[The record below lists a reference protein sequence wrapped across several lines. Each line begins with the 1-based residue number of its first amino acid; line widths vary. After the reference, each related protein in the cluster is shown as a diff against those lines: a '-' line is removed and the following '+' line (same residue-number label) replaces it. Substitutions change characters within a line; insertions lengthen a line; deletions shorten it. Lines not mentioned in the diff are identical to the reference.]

1 MPTLSPPGKTTIT
14 KLLLIGDSGTGKT
27 GALASLAKAGYNLRI
42 LDMDNKVATGILP
55 VILKTDPAAMARV
68 SYEACR
74 DKYKSSPVGPIIDG
88 QPAAYARA
96 LGLLDKWS
104 DGTQPADW
112 GPDSILVLDS
122 LTFFSDA
129 AFAWA
134 KGMNP
139 SAKDPRQW
147 FYTAQSAVEDSL
159 SLLTA
164 ERFKTNVIVISHVS
178 WVDRP
183 DGTMK
188 GYPSSVGKALGPTI
202 PSYFDN
208 MAQCETT
215 AGKRTIKFLPTALID
230 LKTPVAPS
238 VSLPLPIE
246 TGLAEFFKIL
256 RS

>member
-1 MPTLSPPGKTTIT
+1 MPMLTQPGKTTII
-14 KLLLIGDSGTGKT
+14 KMLLIGDSGTGKT
-27 GALASLAKAGYNLRI
+27 GALASLAKAGYRLHI
-42 LDMDNKVATGILP
+42 LDMDNKVQSGILP
-55 VILKTDPAAMARV
+55 VVLKDDASLTRV
-68 SYEACR
+68 DYEACR
-74 DKYKSSPVGPIIDG
+74 DKYKASSVGPVLDG
-88 QPAAYARA
+88 MPQAYAKA
-96 LGLLDKWS
+96 LGFLDKWT
-104 DGTQPADW
+104 DGTIPAKW
-112 GPDSILVLDS
+112 GPEHIFVLDS

-159 SLLTA
+159 SMLTS
-164 ERFKTNVIVISHVS
+164 EQFNTNVIVISHVS

-208 MAQCETT
+208 MAQCETVG
-215 AGKRTIKFLPTALID
+215 GKRSIKFIPTALID
-230 LKTPVAPS
+230 LKTPVGPRMSA
-238 VSLPLPIE
+238 PLPIE
-246 TGLAEFFKIL
+246 TGLADFFKTL